1 MKFNNLI
8 TIDGL
13 SGAGKGT
20 LALNLAHEFNYG
32 ILDSGAL
39 YRLVGLVSQRMDSK
53 DPEIIEKEIGSKKIA
68 MNLNPKL
75 METEIFFGTENVTK
89 LLKSDEIANEA
100 SNFAADKKIRE
111 ILKNYQKNFF
121 DPELGL
127 VADGRDMG
135 TVIFPEAKW
144 KFFLIA
150 SIEERAKRREEQL
163 KDIGLEV
170 NIATLI
176 DSIMARDSRDT
187 NRDVSPAIPAEDAI
201 TIDSSNLSIEE
212 LKKKI
217 LGIVKT

>member
-53 DPEIIEKEIGSKKIA
+53 DPEIIKKEIGSKKIA

-111 ILKNYQKNFF
+111 ILKNYQKNFY

-127 VADGRDMG
+127 VADWRDMG

-201 TIDSSNLSIEE
+201 TIDSSNLSIDE

>member
-20 LALNLAHEFNYG
+20 LALNLAHEFNYR

-121 DPELGL
+121 DPEIGL

>member
-20 LALNLAHEFNYG
+20 LALNIAHEFNYG

-111 ILKNYQKNFF
+111 LLKNYQKNFF

-170 NIATLI
+170 NIANLV

>member
-20 LALNLAHEFNYG
+20 LALNLAHEFNYK
-32 ILDSGAL
+32 ILDSGSL
-39 YRLVGLVSQRMDSK
+39 YRLVGLISQRMDSK
-53 DPEIIEKEIGSKKIA
+53 DPGLIEKEIGSKKIA

-121 DPELGL
+121 DPEIGL

>member
-20 LALNLAHEFNYG
+20 LALNLAHEFNYE

-53 DPEIIEKEIGSKKIA
+53 DPEIIEKEIGSKKIT
-68 MNLNPKL
+68 MNLNRKL

-111 ILKNYQKNFF
+111 ILKNYQKNFY

-170 NIATLI
+170 NIANLV

>member
-39 YRLVGLVSQRMDSK
+39 YRLVGLVSQRTDSK

-100 SNFAADKKIRE
+100 SIFAADKKIRE
-111 ILKNYQKNFF
+111 ILKNYQKNFY

-170 NIATLI
+170 NIANLV

>member
-100 SNFAADKKIRE
+100 SIFAADKKIRE
-111 ILKNYQKNFF
+111 ILKNYQKNFY

-170 NIATLI
+170 NIANLI

-187 NRDVSPAIPAEDAI
+187 NRDVSPVIPAVDAI

>member
-39 YRLVGLVSQRMDSK
+39 YRLVGLVSQRIDSK

-100 SNFAADKKIRE
+100 SIFAADKKIRE
-111 ILKNYQKNFF
+111 ILKNYQKNFY

-201 TIDSSNLSIEE
+201 TIDSSNLSIDE

-217 LGIVKT
+217 LRIVKT

>member
-20 LALNLAHEFNYG
+20 LALNLAYEFNYR

-53 DPEIIEKEIGSKKIA
+53 DPGIIQKEIGSKKIA
-68 MNLNPKL
+68 MNLNRKL

-111 ILKNYQKNFF
+111 ILKNYQKNFY
-121 DPELGL
+121 DPKLGL

>member
-111 ILKNYQKNFF
+111 LLKNYQKNFF

>member
-20 LALNLAHEFNYG
+20 LALNLAHEFNYE

-68 MNLNPKL
+68 MNLNLKL

-100 SNFAADKKIRE
+100 SNFASDKKIRE
-111 ILKNYQKNFF
+111 ILKNYQKNFY

-150 SIEERAKRREEQL
+150 SIDERAKRREEQL

-170 NIATLI
+170 NIANLI

-201 TIDSSNLSIEE
+201 TIDSSNLSIDE

>member
-53 DPEIIEKEIGSKKIA
+53 DPEIIKKEIGSKKIA

-111 ILKNYQKNFF
+111 ILKNYQKNFY
-121 DPELGL
+121 DPKLGL

-170 NIATLI
+170 NIANLV

>member
-20 LALNLAHEFNYG
+20 LALNLAHEFNYE

-68 MNLNPKL
+68 MNLNLKL

-111 ILKNYQKNFF
+111 ILKNYQKNFY

-163 KDIGLEV
+163 KDIGMEV
-170 NIATLI
+170 NIAALI
-176 DSIMARDSRDT
+176 DRIMARDSRDT

>member
-20 LALNLAHEFNYG
+20 LALNLAHEFNYR

-121 DPELGL
+121 DPEIGL

-170 NIATLI
+170 NIANLV

-187 NRDVSPAIPAEDAI
+187 NRGVSPAIPAEDAI

>member
-20 LALNLAHEFNYG
+20 LALNLAHEFNYK
-32 ILDSGAL
+32 ILDSGSL
-39 YRLVGLVSQRMDSK
+39 YRLVVLVSQRMDSK

-121 DPELGL
+121 DPEIGL

-170 NIATLI
+170 NIANLV

>member
-20 LALNLAHEFNYG
+20 LALNLAHEFNYE

-53 DPEIIEKEIGSKKIA
+53 DPEIIKKEIGSKKIA

-111 ILKNYQKNFF
+111 ILKNYQKNFY

-170 NIATLI
+170 NIANLI

>member
-20 LALNLAHEFNYG
+20 LALNLAHEFNYE

-53 DPEIIEKEIGSKKIA
+53 DPAIIEKEIGSKKIA
-68 MNLNPKL
+68 MNLNLKL

-100 SNFAADKKIRE
+100 SNFASDKKIRE
-111 ILKNYQKNFF
+111 ILKNYQKNFY

-150 SIEERAKRREEQL
+150 SIEERAKRRKEQL

-170 NIATLI
+170 NIANLI

-201 TIDSSNLSIEE
+201 TIDSSNLSIDE

>member
-100 SNFAADKKIRE
+100 SIFAADKKIRE
-111 ILKNYQKNFF
+111 ILKNYQKNFY

-170 NIATLI
+170 NIANLV
-176 DSIMARDSRDT
+176 DSIVARDSRDT

>member
-13 SGAGKGT
+13 SGAGKGP

-39 YRLVGLVSQRMDSK
+39 YRLVGLVSQRIDSK
-53 DPEIIEKEIGSKKIA
+53 DPKIIEKEIGSKKIA

-111 ILKNYQKNFF
+111 ILKNYQKNFY

-170 NIATLI
+170 NIANLV

>member
-111 ILKNYQKNFF
+111 ILKNYQKNFY

-170 NIATLI
+170 NIANLI

>member
-20 LALNLAHEFNYG
+20 LALNLAYEFNYG

-39 YRLVGLVSQRMDSK
+39 YRLIGLVSQRMDSK

-100 SNFAADKKIRE
+100 SIFAADKKIRE
-111 ILKNYQKNFF
+111 ILKNYQKNFY

-170 NIATLI
+170 NIANLI

>member
-20 LALNLAHEFNYG
+20 LALNLAHEFNYR

-39 YRLVGLVSQRMDSK
+39 YRLVALVSQRMNSN
-53 DPEIIEKEIGSKKIA
+53 DPERIEKEIGSKKIA

-111 ILKNYQKNFF
+111 ILKNYQKTFF

-187 NRDVSPAIPAEDAI
+187 NRDVSPAIPAKDAI

>member
-20 LALNLAHEFNYG
+20 LALNLAHEFNYE

-68 MNLNPKL
+68 MNLNLKL

-100 SNFAADKKIRE
+100 SNFASDKKIRE
-111 ILKNYQKNFF
+111 ILKNYQKNFY

-150 SIEERAKRREEQL
+150 SIDERAKRREEQL
-163 KDIGLEV
+163 KDMVWKLILP
-170 NIATLI
+170 TL
-176 DSIMARDSRDT
+176 
-187 NRDVSPAIPAEDAI
+187 
-201 TIDSSNLSIEE
+201 
-212 LKKKI
+212 
-217 LGIVKT
+217 

>member
-20 LALNLAHEFNYG
+20 LALNLAYEFNYG

-53 DPEIIEKEIGSKKIA
+53 DPEKIEKEIGSKKIA

-111 ILKNYQKNFF
+111 ILKNYQKKFF

-170 NIATLI
+170 NIANLV

>member
-100 SNFAADKKIRE
+100 SNFASDKKIRE
-111 ILKNYQKNFF
+111 ILKNYQKNFY

-170 NIATLI
+170 NIANLV

>member
-111 ILKNYQKNFF
+111 ILKNYQKNFY

-212 LKKKI
+212 LKEKI

>member
-20 LALNLAHEFNYG
+20 LALNLAHEFNYE

-68 MNLNPKL
+68 MNLNSKL

-111 ILKNYQKNFF
+111 ILKNYQKNFY

-201 TIDSSNLSIEE
+201 TIDSSNLSIDE

>member
-68 MNLNPKL
+68 INLNPKL

-170 NIATLI
+170 NIANLV

-187 NRDVSPAIPAEDAI
+187 NRDVSPVIPAEDAI

-217 LGIVKT
+217 LGIIKT

>member
-75 METEIFFGTENVTK
+75 METEIFFGNENVTK

-100 SNFAADKKIRE
+100 SNFASDKKIRE
-111 ILKNYQKNFF
+111 ILKNYQKNFY

-170 NIATLI
+170 NIANLI

-201 TIDSSNLSIEE
+201 TIDSSNLSIDE
-212 LKKKI
+212 LKRKI

>member
-39 YRLVGLVSQRMDSK
+39 YRLVGLVSQRIDSK

-111 ILKNYQKNFF
+111 ILKNYQKNFY

-170 NIATLI
+170 NIANLI

>member
-100 SNFAADKKIRE
+100 SNFASDKKIRE
-111 ILKNYQKNFF
+111 ILKNYQKNFY

-170 NIATLI
+170 NIANLV

-201 TIDSSNLSIEE
+201 TIDSSNLSIDE

>member
-20 LALNLAHEFNYG
+20 LALNIAHEFNYG

-39 YRLVGLVSQRMDSK
+39 YRLVGLVSQRIDSK

-89 LLKSDEIANEA
+89 LIKSDEIANEA

-111 ILKNYQKNFF
+111 ILKNYQKNFY

-135 TVIFPEAKW
+135 PVIFPEAKW

-176 DSIMARDSRDT
+176 DSITARDSRDT

>member
-53 DPEIIEKEIGSKKIA
+53 DPEIIEKQIGSKKIA

-89 LLKSDEIANEA
+89 LLKSDEIAYEA
-100 SNFAADKKIRE
+100 STFAADKKIRQ
-111 ILKNYQKNFF
+111 ILKNYQKNFY

-170 NIATLI
+170 NIANLI

>member
-89 LLKSDEIANEA
+89 LIKSDEIANEA
-100 SNFAADKKIRE
+100 SNFAADKQIRE

-121 DPELGL
+121 DPKLGL

-150 SIEERAKRREEQL
+150 SIEERAKRRKEQL

-170 NIATLI
+170 NIANLV

>member
-39 YRLVGLVSQRMDSK
+39 YRLVGLVSQRMNSK
-53 DPEIIEKEIGSKKIA
+53 DPEIIEKEIGSKKIT

-75 METEIFFGTENVTK
+75 METEILFGNENVTK

-111 ILKNYQKNFF
+111 ILKNYQKNFY

-187 NRDVSPAIPAEDAI
+187 NRDVSPAIPAKDAI

>member
-20 LALNLAHEFNYG
+20 LALNLAHEFNYE

-100 SNFAADKKIRE
+100 SNFASDKKIRE
-111 ILKNYQKNFF
+111 ILKNYQKNFY

-201 TIDSSNLSIEE
+201 TIDSSNLSIDE

>member
-100 SNFAADKKIRE
+100 SIFAADKKIRE
-111 ILKNYQKNFF
+111 ILKNYQKNFY

-217 LGIVKT
+217 LGILKT

>member
-32 ILDSGAL
+32 ILESGAL

-75 METEIFFGTENVTK
+75 KETEIFFGTENVTK
-89 LLKSDEIANEA
+89 LIKSDEIANEA

-111 ILKNYQKNFF
+111 ILKNYQKNFY

-170 NIATLI
+170 NIATLV

>member
-111 ILKNYQKNFF
+111 ILKNYQKNFY
-121 DPELGL
+121 DPKLGL

-170 NIATLI
+170 NIANLV